1 MAAVDKVHRVV
12 LFLAGAGILFFVNRQ
27 SLFLL
32 SSWGLNLAS
41 AAYLS
46 SIFIYG
52 CLFSFCDWMS
62 SLERLRKPVY
72 FFFRGASLAALY
84 LVSYMVPTVA
94 PIGSSLYISLLII
107 VGAIIIFVGQLLTRI
122 LFSVTEERSFY
133 G

>member
-1 MAAVDKVHRVV
+1 VAAADKVYRVV

-52 CLFSFCDWMS
+52 CLFCLCDWMS
-62 SLERLRKPVY
+62 LLEGIRKPVY

-84 LVSYMVPTVA
+84 LAPYLVPAAA
-94 PIGSSLYISLLII
+94 PIGSSTYFSLLTI
-107 VGAIIIFVGQLLTRI
+107 VGAIIIFAGQLLTRI
-122 LFSVTEERSFY
+122 MFSVAEERSFY

>member
-1 MAAVDKVHRVV
+1 MAAVDNVHRVV

-52 CLFSFCDWMS
+52 CLFFLCDWMS
-62 SLERLRKPVY
+62 SQERLRKPVY

-84 LVSYMVPTVA
+84 LAPYLVPAVA
-94 PIGSSLYISLLII
+94 PIGSSTYFSLLII
-107 VGAIIIFVGQLLTRI
+107 VSAIIIFAGQLLTRI
-122 LFSVTEERSFY
+122 MFSVTEERSFY

>member
-1 MAAVDKVHRVV
+1 MAAVDKVNRVV

-52 CLFSFCDWMS
+52 CLFSLCDWMS

-84 LVSYMVPTVA
+84 LAPYLIPAVA
-94 PIGSSLYISLLII
+94 PIGSSTYFWLLII
-107 VGAIIIFVGQLLTRI
+107 VSAIIIFAGQLLTRI
-122 LFSVTEERSFY
+122 IFSVSEERSFY

>member
-1 MAAVDKVHRVV
+1 VAAVDNVHRVV

-46 SIFIYG
+46 S
-52 CLFSFCDWMS
+52 LFSYGSLFFLCDWMNS
-62 SLERLRKPVY
+62 QERLRKPVY

-84 LVSYMVPTVA
+84 LAPYLVPAVA
-94 PIGSSLYISLLII
+94 PIGSSTYISLLII
-107 VGAIIIFVGQLLTRI
+107 VGAIIIFAGQLLMRI
-122 LFSVTEERSFY
+122 MFSVAEERSFY

>member
-12 LFLAGAGILFFVNRQ
+12 LFFAGAGIFFFVNRQ

-32 SSWGLNLAS
+32 LSWGLNLAS

-52 CLFSFCDWMS
+52 CLFFLCDWMS
-62 SLERLRKPVY
+62 SRERLRKPVY
-72 FFFRGASLAALY
+72 FFLRGASLAALY
-84 LVSYMVPTVA
+84 LAPYLVPAVA
-94 PIGSSLYISLLII
+94 PIGSSTYISLLI
-107 VGAIIIFVGQLLTRI
+107 VVSAIIIFAGQLLMRI
-122 LFSVTEERSFY
+122 MFSVTEERSFY